1 MKPNGLYLELGQARV
16 RLEARGALRATVETW
31 WDTRGWG
38 RPPLPDVLDMA
49 ALTRQ
54 MPSARY
60 EDVCFHAMAEQAGLT
75 PTWLGFTGDRFAA
88 KSPYKYSLG
97 NRLVFDG
104 YGRAGG
110 PKLARDS
117 LINIPAWDGKPLA
130 AVVTTRGNSLVE
142 AHAAFQDQLFPSAVR
157 ADMTQWLQ
165 QAPDKATYYQMV
177 LSMFLAH
184 AVLFEDY
191 HGGESGDLLSDFT
204 ARLFEPARASLR
216 KQFGCEPLLVALP
229 WAKEFAYYPASK
241 ARATLAAINFDLSV
255 AVGT

>member
-1 MKPNGLYLELGQARV
+1 MKPTGLYLELGQARSH
-16 RLEARGALRATVETW
+16 LEARSALRGQVEAW
-31 WDTRGWG
+31 WEQRGWG
-38 RPPLPDVLDMA
+38 RPPLPAVPNMA

-60 EDVCFHAMAEQAGLT
+60 EDVCFRVMAEQAGLT
-75 PTWLGFTGDRFAA
+75 PTWLGFTGDRFVS

-110 PKLARDS
+110 PRLARDS
-117 LINIPAWDGKPLA
+117 LINVPACEGRPLA
-130 AVVTTRGNSLVE
+130 AITTTQGQSLVGV
-142 AHAAFQDQLFPSAVR
+142 HADLQDRMFPSVVR
-157 ADMTQWLQ
+157 ADMTNWLQ
-165 QAPDKATYYQMV
+165 QAPDKAVYYQMV
-177 LSMFLAH
+177 LSVFLAH

-204 ARLFEPARASLR
+204 ARLFEPARVSLR

-229 WAKEFAYYPASK
+229 WTAEFAYYPASPI
-241 ARATLAAINFDLSV
+241 RATLATINFDLST
-255 AVGT
+255 AVGI